1 MPPNPGSVA
10 VNDRSRVELGVQVRP
25 GSVPCITPPSLQP
38 QGRPTFLGICV
49 YNSTCPSEGPFSER
63 PEKCV
68 TGKRKEPLDGSK
80 GASCGPEKGEAG
92 RKGGNSQSRGQPRAG
107 KAGLA
112 RKAAGKQG
120 AAQGAAA
127 AHVAED
133 FLLRRLPLNVLL
145 SRWTPSASPACPIA
159 APVLSSALRLTL
171 SFLGTVGLQQ
181 QAFASFDQM
190 IDECARRIHTCTQ
203 PTPCQP
209 NY

>member
-25 GSVPCITPPSLQP
+25 GSVPRITPPSLQP

-49 YNSTCPSEGPFSER
+49 YNSTCPSKGPFSER
-63 PEKCV
+63 PEKCG
-68 TGKRKEPLDGSK
+68 TGKSKEPLDGSK

-92 RKGGNSQSRGQPRAG
+92 RKGGNSQPRAGKG

-127 AHVAED
+127 AHAAED
-133 FLLRRLPLNVLL
+133 FLLRRLPLNVLP

-159 APVLSSALRLTL
+159 APVLSSASRLTL
-171 SFLGTVGLQQ
+171 SFLGTAGLQQ

-190 IDECARRIHTCTQ
+190 IDECATCTQ
-203 PTPCQP
+203 PTRCQP